1 MKAMNWLQGLPLI
14 RAFAGGGGLRL
25 VRGYFLIFVLVISGG
40 LITSGLVEIYFRYF
54 ENLEQIGLLQREV
67 ALGASFKIEQFV
79 QEIERTIRGVTKSRE
94 IVVRGLTPKYKFE
107 LRKLLL
113 IAPPITEAVAIDDA
127 GVARTQVSRLRTILP
142 GDRRDLKDS
151 AAFKRARQGKSYFGP
166 VYFVRGSEPYMT
178 IAVPIERYAG
188 EVIGVL
194 QAEVNL
200 KYIWEVIS
208 GIQVGTAGYAYVV
221 SRSGDLIAHPK
232 ISLVLQRQKLSRLGQ
247 VKAAFSGSGPRSA
260 ATSGTIG
267 ENLEGEKVFS
277 SHSLVPGLNWAV
289 IIEQPVAEAYKKL
302 YASLFRTSGLLLL
315 GIGSALLASL
325 FIARRVVRPLRV
337 LRQGVERIGGGD
349 LDFRLDIKT
358 GDEIEVLADEFN
370 KMSSALQEAYSG
382 LEQKVEERTQ
392 ELTEAL
398 EQQTAT
404 SEILGVISG
413 SPTDLQPVFDAVLES
428 ATQLCDAHMGILG
441 LYDGERYRHVAQRGA
456 SPEFQQWLFRGPH
469 RFDPSTG
476 IGRMVREQRPIHVPD
491 LTEEPAYKNRVAA
504 RVATVELGGAR
515 TFLAVPMIKEGRVVG
530 GIVIYRPEVRP
541 FTDKQ
546 IELVTTF
553 ADQAVIAIEN
563 VRLFQEIQEKN
574 RQLDEASQHKS
585 EFLANMSHEL
595 RTPLNSIM
603 GFTRL
608 VLRRS
613 GEQLPEVQQE
623 NLKKVLVSS
632 DHLLNLIN
640 DLLDLSKIEAG
651 RMEIFAEDFDVAEVL
666 LPAASTVEPMLR
678 SDQVELVRDI
688 KPGIPTLHSDKE
700 KLRQIV
706 LNLLSNA
713 VKFTEEGEVR
723 ISALSDNG
731 MLNISVSD
739 TGIGINQESVE
750 KVFED
755 FQQADM
761 SSTRKYGGTGLGL
774 AIVKRLAILLGGDVG
789 VSSEPGKGT
798 KFTLSIPVIC
808 PVESHLNP

>member
-1 MKAMNWLQGLPLI
+1 MI
-14 RAFAGGGGLRL
+14 
-25 VRGYFLIFVLVISGG
+25 RGYFLISVLLISGG
-40 LITSGLVEIYFRYF
+40 LITSGLLEIYFRYF

-67 ALGASFKIEQFV
+67 ALGASFKIDQFA
-79 QEIERTIRGVTKSRE
+79 QEIERTMKGVTKSRQ
-94 IVVRGLTPKYKFE
+94 IVLKGLTPEYKFE

-113 IAPPITEAVAIDDA
+113 ISPPITEAVAIDAA
-127 GVARTQVSRLRTILP
+127 GTARTQVSRLRTILP
-142 GDRRDLKDS
+142 GDRRDLKDT

-208 GIQVGTAGYAYVV
+208 GIRIGNGGYAYAV

-232 ISLVLQRQKLSRLGQ
+232 ISLVLQRQNLSRLGQ
-247 VKAAFSGSGPRSA
+247 VKAAFSGSGPVA
-260 ATSGTIG
+260 AGTSGIVG

-277 SHSLVPGLNWAV
+277 SHALVPGLNWAV
-289 IIEQPVAEAYKKL
+289 IIEQPVEEAYRKL
-302 YASLFRTSGLLLL
+302 YASLFRTSSLILL
-315 GIGSALLASL
+315 GIGTALLASL
-325 FIARRVVRPLRV
+325 FVARRVVRPLRA
-337 LRQGVERIGGGD
+337 LREGVERIGGGD
-349 LDFRLDIKT
+349 LDFRLDLKT

-370 KMSSALQEAYSG
+370 KMSADLQEAYTG
-382 LEQKVEERTQ
+382 LEQKVVERTQ
-392 ELTEAL
+392 ELTVANQKL
-398 EQQTAT
+398 
-404 SEILGVISG
+404 
-413 SPTDLQPVFDAVLES
+413 DDAS
-428 ATQLCDAHMGILG
+428 
-441 LYDGERYRHVAQRGA
+441 R
-456 SPEFQQWLFRGPH
+456 
-469 RFDPSTG
+469 
-476 IGRMVREQRPIHVPD
+476 
-491 LTEEPAYKNRVAA
+491 
-504 RVATVELGGAR
+504 
-515 TFLAVPMIKEGRVVG
+515 
-530 GIVIYRPEVRP
+530 
-541 FTDKQ
+541 
-546 IELVTTF
+546 
-553 ADQAVIAIEN
+553 
-563 VRLFQEIQEKN
+563 
-574 RQLDEASQHKS
+574 HKS

-623 NLKKVLVSS
+623 NLKKVLASS

-651 RMEIFAEDFDVAEVL
+651 RMEVFAADFKIEEVL

-678 SDQVELVRDI
+678 SDRVELVRDI
-688 KPGIPTLHSDKE
+688 KPDIPTLHTDKD

-723 ISALSDNG
+723 LSALSDNG

-739 TGIGINQESVE
+739 TGIGIDAKSVE

-789 VSSEPGKGT
+789 VVSELGKGT
-798 KFTLSIPVIC
+798 EFTLSIPVNC
-808 PVESHLNP
+808 SVEQHTKA

>member
-1 MKAMNWLQGLPLI
+1 MKAMNWLQRGTSI
-14 RAFAGGGGLRL
+14 RLFGGGKGRRL
-25 VRGYFLIFVLVISGG
+25 IRGYFLISVLLISGG
-40 LITSGLVEIYFRYF
+40 LITSGLLEIYFRYF

-67 ALGASFKIEQFV
+67 ALGASFKIDQFV
-79 QEIERTIRGVTKSRE
+79 QEIERTMKGVTKSRQ
-94 IVVRGLTPKYKFE
+94 IVLKGLTPEYKFE

-113 IAPPITEAVAIDDA
+113 LSPPITEAVAIDAA
-127 GVARTQVSRLRTILP
+127 GTARTQVSRLRTILP
-142 GDRRDLKDS
+142 GDRRDLKDT

-208 GIQVGTAGYAYVV
+208 GIRIGNGGYAYAV

-232 ISLVLQRQKLSRLGQ
+232 ISLVLQRQNLSRLGQ
-247 VKAAFSGSGPRSA
+247 VKAAFSGSGPVA
-260 ATSGTIG
+260 ADTSGIVG

-277 SHSLVPGLNWAV
+277 SHALVPGLNWAV
-289 IIEQPVAEAYKKL
+289 IIEQPVEEAYRKL
-302 YASLFRTSGLLLL
+302 YASLFRTSSLLLL
-315 GIGSALLASL
+315 GIGTALLASL
-325 FIARRVVRPLRV
+325 FVARRVVRPLRA
-337 LRQGVERIGGGD
+337 LREGVERIGGGD
-349 LDFRLDIKT
+349 LDFRLDLKT
-358 GDEIEVLADEFN
+358 GDEIEILADEFN
-370 KMSSALQEAYSG
+370 KMSADLQEAYTG
-382 LEQKVEERTQ
+382 LEQKVVERTQ
-392 ELTEAL
+392 ELTVANQKL
-398 EQQTAT
+398 
-404 SEILGVISG
+404 
-413 SPTDLQPVFDAVLES
+413 DDAS
-428 ATQLCDAHMGILG
+428 
-441 LYDGERYRHVAQRGA
+441 R
-456 SPEFQQWLFRGPH
+456 
-469 RFDPSTG
+469 
-476 IGRMVREQRPIHVPD
+476 
-491 LTEEPAYKNRVAA
+491 
-504 RVATVELGGAR
+504 
-515 TFLAVPMIKEGRVVG
+515 
-530 GIVIYRPEVRP
+530 
-541 FTDKQ
+541 
-546 IELVTTF
+546 
-553 ADQAVIAIEN
+553 
-563 VRLFQEIQEKN
+563 
-574 RQLDEASQHKS
+574 HKS

-623 NLKKVLVSS
+623 NLKKVLASS

-651 RMEIFAEDFDVAEVL
+651 RMEVFTGNFKIEEVL

-678 SDQVELVRDI
+678 SDRVELVRDI
-688 KPGIPTLHSDKE
+688 KPDIPTLHTDKD

-723 ISALSDNG
+723 LSAQSDNG
-731 MLNISVSD
+731 MLKISVSD
-739 TGIGINQESVE
+739 TGIGIDAKSVE

-789 VSSEPGKGT
+789 VVSELGKGT
-798 KFTLSIPVIC
+798 EFTLSIPVNC
-808 PVESHLNP
+808 PVEQHTEV